1 MLNFRCGMSVYGCRG
16 DGARGFYNL
25 GTHANWWSS
34 SVGGSGSW
42 DRELNSGYTSVNRY
56 PNARSN
62 GFSVRCVREF
72 NGMRFY
78 LPVFILESGLKSAN
92 CRRKIVL

>member
-16 DGARGFYNL
+16 DGARGFYDL
-25 GTHANWWSS
+25 GTDAIWWSS
-34 SVGGSGSW
+34 SVSGTGSW
-42 DRELNSGYTSVNRY
+42 DRQLNTSYTSVCRSVG
-56 PNARSN
+56 ARSH

-78 LPVFILESGLKSAN
+78 LSEIIPVGSIKSGST
-92 CRRKIVL
+92 RREK

>member
-1 MLNFRCGMSVYGCRG
+1 MLNFRCGMSVYGYRSHSG
-16 DGARGFYNL
+16 GGFYYL
-25 GTHANWWSS
+25 GAEAYWWSS

-78 LPVFILESGLKSAN
+78 LPEIVSVGSIKSGSS
-92 CRRKIVL
+92 RREK

>member
-1 MLNFRCGMSVYGCRG
+1 MSVCGNRNAG
-16 DGARGFYNL
+16 GGGFYNL

-34 SVGGSGSW
+34 SVGGTGSW

-62 GFSVRCVREF
+62 GFSVRCVRNLMEYGF
-72 NGMRFY
+72 IRREY
-78 LPVFILESGLKSAN
+78 PVTVREK
-92 CRRKIVL
+92 KVVL

>member
-16 DGARGFYNL
+16 DGARGFYDL

-34 SVGGSGSW
+34 SVGGTGSW

-78 LPVFILESGLKSAN
+78 LSEIISVGSIKSGSS
-92 CRRKIVL
+92 RREK